1 MNQLPPP
8 VQMLAGAQPLQ
19 QTPGIVGSTAT
30 APPPK
35 YHDVVVVK
43 RKTTVKARVQGVPPE
58 EFGIE
63 RQARSIRDCGY
74 CFHRVI
80 RRQADLIA
88 EGFDPEEVKGLPTYV
103 TQTGVEELSR
113 DTVNENTGTGGDKGI
128 NLANRFVRIIEHYVR
143 MDYEQEGKTKL
154 TRGVT

>member
-8 VQMLAGAQPLQ
+8 AQMLQ
-19 QTPGIVGSTAT
+19 QA
-30 APPPK
+30 APTK
-35 YHDVVVVK
+35 FHDVTVVTK
-43 RKTTVKARVQGVPPE
+43 KTTAKARVQGVPPE